1 MEPVFAVLIG
11 LFFTVSVYLMM
22 SRRIVRIMIGVAI
35 LGNAV
40 NLLIFTA
47 GRLVPEVPPVIPL
60 DAMVPS
66 LPTAN
71 PLPQAL
77 ILTAIVI
84 SAIGL
89 LFAGV
94 SGLVSAFAGVPYLTA
109 LWAYPTILGSEVAV
123 STPLVFDIGVYL
135 VVLGAFTA
143 VMLELESRDVD
154 RGDEGGA

>member
-1 MEPVFAVLIG
+1 MEPVFAALIG
-11 LFFTVSVYLMM
+11 LFFTVSIYLMM

-84 SAIGL
+84 SFSFFTFL
-89 LFAGV
+89 LV
-94 SGLVSAFAGVPYLTA
+94 L
-109 LWAYPTILGSEVAV
+109 AYRAYQELGTDAV
-123 STPLVFDIGVYL
+123 
-135 VVLGAFTA
+135 
-143 VMLELESRDVD
+143 
-154 RGDEGGA
+154 DEMRLAEPAREPPPPGGY